1 MSRGGFMRWLLGLVV
16 AVVAGVLLLL
26 ALPAPIDP
34 VSWTPNPDPGLTGP
48 FEPNLQLAEAELLL
62 EGVGVGP
69 EDVACAPGGGYYTGF
84 EDGRIV
90 LFDAAGT
97 FTEVVN
103 TGGRPLGMQ
112 FNAER
117 HLIVADGI
125 RGLLSVSGQ
134 GDIDVLTDSVNGEK
148 MLFVDDLDI
157 AADGTIWFSD
167 ASTRHGYA
175 HSMYNFLEGQ
185 PTGRLLSYD
194 PASGETRVRI
204 DNLFFAN
211 GVALG
216 PDDEY
221 VLVNE
226 TGAGRIQ
233 RLWLKGEKAGQRDL
247 FASGLPGTPD
257 NISFNGRDTF
267 WVAMPSL
274 RDAVDAMAGH
284 PQLRKAISHLPL
296 ETLQAGARPYSF
308 VLGLGLDGAVVQNL
322 QDTNAGY
329 SMITSANECDGSL
342 YLGSLSM
349 PAVGRYPL

>member
-1 MSRGGFMRWLLGLVV
+1 MRWLLGLVV

-26 ALPAPIDP
+26 VLPAPIDP
-34 VSWTPNPDPGLTGP
+34 VSWTPDPNPGLTGA
-48 FEPNLQLAEAELLL
+48 FEPNLQLAETERLL

-69 EDVACAPGGGYYTGF
+69 EDVACAPDGVRYTGY

-90 LFDAAGT
+90 RFDAAGT
-97 FTEVVN
+97 ATEFAN

-112 FNAER
+112 LDAAGR
-117 HLIVADGI
+117 LIVADAV
-125 RGLLSVSGQ
+125 RGVLAVTDAGEVE
-134 GDIDVLTDSVNGEK
+134 VLTDSVNGKK

-167 ASTRHGYA
+167 ASTRHGYT

-194 PASGETRVRI
+194 PVSGATRVHI
-204 DNLFFAN
+204 DKLFFAN

-216 PDDEY
+216 PDDGY

-226 TGAGRIQ
+226 TGAGHIQ
-233 RLWLKGEKAGQRDL
+233 RLWLKGAKAGQRDL

-257 NISFNGRDTF
+257 NISFNGSDTF
-267 WVAMPSL
+267 WIAMPSL
-274 RDAVDAMAGH
+274 RAAADALAGL
-284 PQLRKAISHLPL
+284 PQLRKVIAHLPIK
-296 ETLQAGARPYSF
+296 TLQAAASPYSF
-308 VLGLGLDGAVVQNL
+308 VLGLGLDGEVVQNL
-322 QDTNAGY
+322 QDSNASY
-329 SMITSANECDGSL
+329 SMITSANECNGSL
-342 YLGSLSM
+342 YLGSIHM

>member
-1 MSRGGFMRWLLGLVV
+1 MRWLLGLAV
-16 AVVAGVLLLL
+16 AIMAGTGLLLV
-26 ALPAPIDP
+26 LPAPIDP
-34 VSWTPNPDPGLTGP
+34 VSWTPDPNPGLTGP
-48 FEPNLQLAEAELLL
+48 FEPNRQLADTELLL

-69 EDVACAPGGGYYTGF
+69 EDVACAAAGVHYTGF

-90 LFDAAGT
+90 RFDATGT
-97 FTEVVN
+97 PTELAN

-112 FNAER
+112 LDAAGR
-117 HLIVADGI
+117 LIVADAI
-125 RGLLSVSGQ
+125 RGILAVSGT
-134 GDIDVLTDSVNGEK
+134 GEIEVLTDSVAGEK

-175 HSMYNFLEGQ
+175 NSMYDFLEGQ

-194 PASGETRVRI
+194 PASGATRVRL
-204 DNLFFAN
+204 DKLFFAN

-226 TGAGRIQ
+226 TGAGRIH
-233 RLWLKGEKAGQRDL
+233 RLWLKGAKAGQRDL

-267 WVAMPSL
+267 WVAMPML
-274 RDAVDAMAGH
+274 RDAADALAGY
-284 PQLRKAISHLPL
+284 PLVRKLLSHLPSEFL
-296 ETLQAGARPYSF
+296 GAGVTPYSF
-308 VLGLGLDGAVVQNL
+308 VVGLDLNGEVIQNL
-322 QDTNAGY
+322 QDINAGFH
-329 SMITSANECDGSL
+329 MITSANECDGSL
-342 YLGSLSM
+342 YLGSVIM

>member
-1 MSRGGFMRWLLGLVV
+1 MRWLLGFVV
-16 AVVAGVLLLL
+16 AIIAGTGLLLV
-26 ALPAPIDP
+26 LPAPIDP
-34 VSWTPNPDPGLTGP
+34 VSWTPDPNPGLTGP
-48 FEPNLQLAEAELLL
+48 FEPNRQLAEAELLL

-97 FTEVVN
+97 YTELVN

-112 FNAER
+112 FDAQR

-125 RGLLSVSGQ
+125 RGLLDISGQ
-134 GDIDVLTDSVNGEK
+134 GDIKVLTDSVAGEK

-167 ASTRHGYA
+167 ASTRHGYVN
-175 HSMYNFLEGQ
+175 SMYDFLEGQ

-194 PASGETRVRI
+194 PASGETRVRL
-204 DNLFFAN
+204 DKLFFAN

-216 PDDEY
+216 PDDDY

-226 TGAGRIQ
+226 TGAGRIH
-233 RLWLKGEKAGQRDL
+233 RLWLKGAKAGQRDL

-267 WVAMPSL
+267 WVAMPML
-274 RDAVDAMAGH
+274 RSAADALAGY
-284 PQLRKAISHLPL
+284 PLVRKLLSHLPVESL
-296 ETLQAGARPYSF
+296 GAGVTPYSF
-308 VLGLGLDGAVVQNL
+308 VVGLDLNGEVVQNL
-322 QDTNAGY
+322 QDINAGFH
-329 SMITSANECDGSL
+329 MITSANECDGSL
-342 YLGSLSM
+342 YLGSVTM

>member
-1 MSRGGFMRWLLGLVV
+1 MRWLLALAV
-16 AVVAGVLLLL
+16 AVVVGVGLLLV
-26 ALPAPIDP
+26 LPAPIDP
-34 VSWTPNPDPGLTGP
+34 VRWTPDPNPGLTGS
-48 FEPNLQLAEAELLL
+48 FESNLQLAETERLL
-62 EGVGVGP
+62 EGVGIGP
-69 EDVACAPGGGYYTGF
+69 EDVACAPDGMRYTGF

-90 LFDAAGT
+90 RFDGAGT
-97 FTEVVN
+97 HTELAN

-112 FNAER
+112 LDASGR
-117 HLIVADGI
+117 LIVADAL
-125 RGLLSVSGQ
+125 RGLLAVSAKGE
-134 GDIDVLTDSVNGEK
+134 IEVLTDSVNGEK

-167 ASTRHGYA
+167 ASMRHGYA
-175 HSMYNFLEGQ
+175 HSMYNFLEGR

-194 PASGETRVRI
+194 PASGETRVRL
-204 DNLFFAN
+204 DKLFFAN

-216 PDDEY
+216 PDDDY

-233 RLWLKGEKAGQRDL
+233 RLWLKGAKAGQRDL

-274 RDAVDAMAGH
+274 RDAADAMAGH
-284 PQLRKAISHLPL
+284 PLLRKVISHLPMA
-296 ETLQAGARPYSF
+296 TLQAGASPYSF
-308 VLGLGLDGAVVQNL
+308 VLGFGLQGEVVENL
-322 QDTNAGY
+322 QDANAGY
-329 SMITSANECDGSL
+329 SMITSANECEGSL
-342 YLGSLSM
+342 YLGSISM